1 MKLATNQEVIELLR
15 EIKSLW
21 DTSGFGEDEEQ
32 SERLYHKLASI
43 ISAHNQRQRR
53 KRAHGSH
60 QSENR

>member
-1 MKLATNQEVIELLR
+1 MKLATNQEIIDLLR

-43 ISAHNQRQRR
+43 IAAHHQKKGGRT
-53 KRAHGSH
+53 HGSH
-60 QSENR
+60 QSESR